1 MIRVCAVQQ
10 MVVMALLAL
19 GLGLGST
26 VLNAREASDNFRDYC
41 SLCHGVKGEGGVW
54 RGRKLIGDNTRQ
66 LSDTALYQTIEQGR
80 PDRGM
85 PSFATALTNKDISAL
100 VVYIGT
106 LQGVERS
113 APASVS
119 TSEATA
125 PPAAPTLN
133 APGRHLFENKCIEC
147 HSILNEG
154 GRTAPDL
161 TDVELRLS
169 RDQIY
174 TAIADPSAAI
184 VPGYEM
190 REIVTEEGET
200 LRGWSRTDFTPEG
213 SFQLY
218 NPDESLWTTYFI
230 EDLRSHRILLESLMP
245 GDLLDDLT
253 EQEIEDL
260 LAYLLSPKRVAGD
273 TQL

>member
-10 MVVMALLAL
+10 RVVMALLAL
-19 GLGLGST
+19 ALGLGSAA
-26 VLNAREASDNFRDYC
+26 LKARETSDNFRDYC

-54 RGRKLIGDNTRQ
+54 RGKKIIGKNTRQ
-66 LSDTALYQTIEQGR
+66 LSDTALYHIIEQGR
-80 PDRGM
+80 PERGM
-85 PSFATALTNKDISAL
+85 PSFATALSNKDISAL

-113 APASVS
+113 APAIVS
-119 TSEATA
+119 TSEAAT
-125 PPAAPTLN
+125 PLAAGTLHTG
-133 APGRHLFENKCIEC
+133 GRQLFENKCIEC
-147 HSILNEG
+147 HSILDQG

-161 TDVELRLS
+161 TDVEQRLS

-184 VPGYEM
+184 VPGYEL
-190 REIVTEEGET
+190 REIVTAEGET
-200 LRGWSRTDFTPEG
+200 LRGWSRTEFTPKG

-253 EQEIEDL
+253 EREIEDL
-260 LAYLLSPKRVAGD
+260 LAYLLSPKRVGG
-273 TQL
+273 